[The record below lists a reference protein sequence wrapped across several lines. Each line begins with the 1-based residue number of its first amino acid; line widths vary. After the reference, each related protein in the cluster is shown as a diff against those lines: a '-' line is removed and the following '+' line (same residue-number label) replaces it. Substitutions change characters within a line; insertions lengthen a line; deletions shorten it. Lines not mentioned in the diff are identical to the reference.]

1 MQRERRL
8 PREASASFIEDAG
21 RAAAVMA
28 RAAMTAAKRMVM
40 VMRKIGSVIRG
51 FMVWILVFKSW

>member
-1 MQRERRL
+1 
-8 PREASASFIEDAG
+8 
-21 RAAAVMA
+21 MA